1 MRTTNCP
8 PLVCGRK
15 ARSSA
20 KMLEWILKR
29 QMVQE
34 YLLSEILPGQRKLNN
49 YLHKG
54 SLLRLT
60 TTKSAVAS
68 IDIVEK
74 TFFLGGANQDTGVQK
89 IKLGI
94 NLGLGIYH
102 MGLFEE

>member
-68 IDIVEK
+68 TDIVEK
-74 TFFLGGANQDTGVQK
+74 TFFGGGQIRIGVQK